1 MLDKAAILEQ
11 LRGVLDPEIGIS
23 IVDLNMVRDI
33 GINENGIVQVKIA
46 LTVQHCPMAKT
57 LQADVEKAVG
67 KLDGVKSVNVETT
80 AMSKKELEELR
91 VKLQARATNSQ
102 TQSGQNT
109 STAGPGI
116 NKLGKRGI
124 RNIIAIV
131 SGKGGV
137 GKSFVTSMLATELRR
152 QGYEVGVLDADL
164 TGPSIAK
171 VFGLSGKPYKAQ
183 NGLIVPAKSKTG
195 IKVMSIN
202 LVLDDP
208 TMPVIWRGP
217 IVNSVI
223 RQLYWDVDWG
233 DIHYLLVDL
242 PPGCVASG
250 TQVFANPHPVPIELL
265 KPGDYVYSVE
275 ASIGPSGRYANSLS
289 ATVSRRRVSEV
300 VPQGEAEVFELKTK
314 NRTIRATF
322 NHPILALDKARPS
335 GKRAYRYSLQ
345 WKRLTELRPRDIIAV
360 AKKIPR
366 YEKGPYKL
374 PDIDYQGLKHLD
386 LPAISSDDFC
396 RIIGYFMGDG
406 YVRFDPRMNIHQVMF
421 AEPRNGKHREKYV
434 HLLEKVFLGAK
445 VYQGD
450 SEFGVVSRR
459 LALFFRELGLN
470 KSALV
475 KRVPEWVFH
484 LPESQILAFIEGY
497 CDADGHR
504 RKMKLLIRRPGWMC
518 FESPNCELVEGMR
531 ILALSVG
538 LRVSNLNS
546 RTRTLIT
553 PSRHTYTKTFWGFEA
568 NSESRS
574 NRIGAGLIRGV
585 GRQAVGKALVNDYLG
600 FERVSKITHAGK
612 SQVYDLTVEDNHNFI
627 SDGIIVHNTS
637 DAPLTIF
644 QSLPVDGVIVV
655 SSPQDLAAM
664 IVAKAV
670 NMAKKMEAPIM
681 GLVENMSYFQCP
693 GCGEKIEIFGQS
705 NGSKLATQLDIPYL
719 GGVPLD
725 PEIARLSD
733 EGRIEEYSSPVFE
746 NITAELRQK
755 AVKQVEQL
763 TQGLPIAWSVKPEH
777 E

>member
-11 LRGVLDPEIGIS
+11 LREVLDPEIGIS

-91 VKLQARATNSQ
+91 VKLTARGTNSQ
-102 TQSGQNT
+102 TSQAGQNT

-137 GKSFVTSMLATELRR
+137 GKSFVTSTLATELRR
-152 QGYEVGVLDADL
+152 KGYEVGVLDADL

-171 VFGLSGKPYKAQ
+171 VFGLSGKPYKAP

-233 DIHYLLVDL
+233 DVHYLLVDL
-242 PPGCVASG
+242 PPG
-250 TQVFANPHPVPIELL
+250 T
-265 KPGDYVYSVE
+265 
-275 ASIGPSGRYANSLS
+275 
-289 ATVSRRRVSEV
+289 
-300 VPQGEAEVFELKTK
+300 
-314 NRTIRATF
+314 
-322 NHPILALDKARPS
+322 
-335 GKRAYRYSLQ
+335 
-345 WKRLTELRPRDIIAV
+345 
-360 AKKIPR
+360 
-366 YEKGPYKL
+366 
-374 PDIDYQGLKHLD
+374 
-386 LPAISSDDFC
+386 SD
-396 RIIGYFMGDG
+396 
-406 YVRFDPRMNIHQVMF
+406 
-421 AEPRNGKHREKYV
+421 
-434 HLLEKVFLGAK
+434 
-445 VYQGD
+445 
-450 SEFGVVSRR
+450 
-459 LALFFRELGLN
+459 
-470 KSALV
+470 
-475 KRVPEWVFH
+475 
-484 LPESQILAFIEGY
+484 
-497 CDADGHR
+497 
-504 RKMKLLIRRPGWMC
+504 
-518 FESPNCELVEGMR
+518 SP
-531 ILALSVG
+531 
-538 LRVSNLNS
+538 
-546 RTRTLIT
+546 
-553 PSRHTYTKTFWGFEA
+553 
-568 NSESRS
+568 
-574 NRIGAGLIRGV
+574 
-585 GRQAVGKALVNDYLG
+585 
-600 FERVSKITHAGK
+600 
-612 SQVYDLTVEDNHNFI
+612 LTV
-627 SDGIIVHNTS
+627 
-637 DAPLTIF
+637 F

-693 GCGEKIEIFGQS
+693 GCGEKVEIFGQS
-705 NGSKLATQLDIPYL
+705 NGSRLASQLDIPYL

-733 EGRIEEYSSPVFE
+733 QGRIEEYSSPVIE

-755 AVKQVEQL
+755 AVRQVEQL
-763 TQGLPIAWSVKPEH
+763 TQGLPIAWTVEPQHK
-777 E
+777 

>member
-33 GINENGIVQVKIA
+33 GINEDGVVQVKIA

-91 VKLQARATNSQ
+91 VKLTARGTNSQ
-102 TQSGQNT
+102 TSQSGQNT

-152 QGYEVGVLDADL
+152 RGYEVGVLDADL

-171 VFGLSGKPYKAQ
+171 VFGLSGKPYKAP

-233 DIHYLLVDL
+233 DVHYLLVDL
-242 PPGCVASG
+242 PPG
-250 TQVFANPHPVPIELL
+250 T
-265 KPGDYVYSVE
+265 
-275 ASIGPSGRYANSLS
+275 
-289 ATVSRRRVSEV
+289 
-300 VPQGEAEVFELKTK
+300 
-314 NRTIRATF
+314 
-322 NHPILALDKARPS
+322 
-335 GKRAYRYSLQ
+335 
-345 WKRLTELRPRDIIAV
+345 
-360 AKKIPR
+360 
-366 YEKGPYKL
+366 
-374 PDIDYQGLKHLD
+374 
-386 LPAISSDDFC
+386 SD
-396 RIIGYFMGDG
+396 
-406 YVRFDPRMNIHQVMF
+406 
-421 AEPRNGKHREKYV
+421 
-434 HLLEKVFLGAK
+434 
-445 VYQGD
+445 
-450 SEFGVVSRR
+450 
-459 LALFFRELGLN
+459 
-470 KSALV
+470 
-475 KRVPEWVFH
+475 
-484 LPESQILAFIEGY
+484 
-497 CDADGHR
+497 
-504 RKMKLLIRRPGWMC
+504 
-518 FESPNCELVEGMR
+518 SP
-531 ILALSVG
+531 
-538 LRVSNLNS
+538 
-546 RTRTLIT
+546 
-553 PSRHTYTKTFWGFEA
+553 
-568 NSESRS
+568 
-574 NRIGAGLIRGV
+574 
-585 GRQAVGKALVNDYLG
+585 
-600 FERVSKITHAGK
+600 
-612 SQVYDLTVEDNHNFI
+612 LTV
-627 SDGIIVHNTS
+627 
-637 DAPLTIF
+637 F

-705 NGSKLATQLDIPYL
+705 NGSKLAAQLYIPYL

-733 EGRIEEYSSPVFE
+733 QGRIEEYSSPVFE

-755 AVKQVEQL
+755 AVRQVEQL
-763 TQGLPIAWSVKPEH
+763 TQGLPIAWTVEPQHK
-777 E
+777 